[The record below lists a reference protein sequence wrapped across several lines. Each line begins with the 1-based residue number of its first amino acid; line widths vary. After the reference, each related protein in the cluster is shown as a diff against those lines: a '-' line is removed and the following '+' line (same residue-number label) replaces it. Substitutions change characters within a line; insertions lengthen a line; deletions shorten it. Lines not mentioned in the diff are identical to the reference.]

1 MNKRKLLMSVVGVY
15 LLGSVAMV
23 NAAGVE
29 YMGSISTSYN
39 QDVQDVSVV
48 SSPVNGKEV
57 VTFKT
62 KHPTKEQKLT
72 MVLEYGEY
80 INPKDSVFSL
90 ARTDIGEY
98 RLSKYDKINLHM
110 LGYSNGEL
118 GFSGGG
124 DATSKSGITLM
135 IGPDGRVNTP
145 YTGVVKLSGL
155 TLEEATVVLNQK
167 FSRYVHDPDITINVS
182 EYGGRQVYVMGE
194 VPKPGIYR
202 LGADYMNVFAALS
215 SAQGTARKARSRHIQ
230 VVRVIDD
237 TVYVREVDIEAF
249 IKKQDIKQN
258 IALEDGDMIYVPKS
272 HRIIPS
278 DIAPFASLAYTLH
291 NMTD

>member
-1 MNKRKLLMSVVGVY
+1 MNKRNLLMSVVGAC
-15 LLGSVAMV
+15 LLGSVVMV

-48 SSPVNGKEV
+48 SSPVNGKEI

-62 KHPTKEQKLT
+62 KHSTKQQKLT
-72 MVLEYGEY
+72 MVLENGEY

-118 GFSGGG
+118 GFSGGS

-215 SAQGTARKARSRHIQ
+215 SAQGTARKARPRHIQ

-237 TVYVREVDIEAF
+237 TVYVREVDMEAF